1 MSKRLVIGFV
11 CVMMLALAAVAQ
23 AQDGVDADY
32 NRAMELLD
40 KSPQAP
46 QAAIPLLRAS
56 AQKGNLDAAYNL
68 GVALY
73 TGIKT
78 KENQAE
84 AMTWFKKAADAG
96 NVKAT
101 FNLATAYEES
111 GAAVAPKALME
122 LYTQAAEGGI
132 TQAMHRLGALK
143 VEHDKDLVAGMTWLI
158 LADAYE
164 DEDVKP
170 DLAKAQDLATKT
182 QRQQATDAATRLRA
196 TLEGNPEFLNNMSL

>member
-11 CVMMLALAAVAQ
+11 CVMLALTGVAQ
-23 AQDGVDADY
+23 AQESFDADY
-32 NRAMELLD
+32 SSAMHLLE
-40 KSPQAP
+40 KNPQSS
-46 QAAIPLLRAS
+46 QEAIPLLRAS
-56 AQKGNLDAAYNL
+56 AQKGNMEAAYNL

-73 TGIKT
+73 TGINT
-78 KENQAE
+78 NESQAE
-84 AMTWFKKAADAG
+84 AITWFKKAAEAG

-111 GAAVAPKALME
+111 DATVAPKALMD

-143 VEHDKDLVAGMTWLI
+143 IKYDGDPVAGMTWLI

-170 DLAKAQDLATKT
+170 DLAKAQALATKT
-182 QRQQATDAATRLRA
+182 QQQQATDAAAKIRA
-196 TLEGNPEFLNNMSL
+196 KLEGDPEFLNNMSL

>member
-1 MSKRLVIGFV
+1 MSKCMVIGFI
-11 CVMMLALAAVAQ
+11 CVVMALVGVAQ
-23 AQDGVDADY
+23 AQESIDADY
-32 NRAMELLD
+32 SRAMQLLETN
-40 KSPQAP
+40 PQNP
-46 QAAIPLLRAS
+46 QEAIPLLRAS
-56 AQKGNLDAAYNL
+56 AQKGNMEAAYNL

-73 TGIKT
+73 TGINT
-78 KENQAE
+78 KESQVE
-84 AMTWFKKAADAG
+84 AITWFKKAADAG
-96 NVKAT
+96 HVKAT

-111 GAAVAPKALME
+111 DATVDPKALMD

-143 VEHDKDLVAGMTWLI
+143 IKHDGDPVAGMTWLI

-170 DLAKAQDLATKT
+170 DLANAEALSTKT
-182 QRQQATDAATRLRA
+182 QRQQATDAAAKLRA